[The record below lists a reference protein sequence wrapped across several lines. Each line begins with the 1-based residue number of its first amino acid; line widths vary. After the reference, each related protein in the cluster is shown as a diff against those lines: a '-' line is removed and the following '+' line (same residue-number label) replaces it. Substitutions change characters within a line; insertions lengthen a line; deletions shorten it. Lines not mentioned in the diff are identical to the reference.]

1 MNNMNNQ
8 IGNNIMNANSNF
20 QQSNI
25 ANNQIGNQ
33 MNRPPP
39 NQNVLDANLNN
50 QNQLPN
56 IAGNDPSMVSIAS
69 ISFFVIDSTKLN
81 KKGSLNF

>member
-8 IGNNIMNANSNF
+8 IGNNIMNANSSF

>member
-56 IAGNDPSMVSIAS
+56 IAGNDPSMVSIS
-69 ISFFVIDSTKLN
+69 INIILCY
-81 KKGSLNF
+81 